1 MASAMV
7 QVNVRI
13 DPALYARAKRR
24 AKSEKRTMTDVVNAA
39 LEQYVDGKGKQG
51 K

>member
-13 DPALYARAKRR
+13 EPTLYAKVKSRAKKDGVTVTAVIER
-24 AKSEKRTMTDVVNAA
+24 ALAKEVAS
-39 LEQYVDGKGKQG
+39 
-51 K
+51 

>member
-13 DPALYARAKRR
+13 DPALYAKVKRR
-24 AKSEKRTMTDVVNAA
+24 AKTERETVTAVVNAA
-39 LEQYVDGKGKQG
+39 LSAYVKGEQG